1 MKPWVRFPDSA
12 GIKWSPQL
20 NELEYQQNLFLDG
33 FSKET
38 SSDPD
43 NWTPDDPTRGNC
55 AVAALSAWDFYGGE
69 ILRASLE
76 KVPGYEGMRSHY
88 WNRLPSGLEVD
99 FTADQFKGK
108 ARDLVPRGEVR
119 TRKYLL
125 ENPKTKA
132 RYELLKSV
140 LDSSLKSAD
149 SLEHL
154 KDNSQLRASL
164 FQSPEDSCNGQ

>member
-20 NELEYQQNLFLDG
+20 NELEYQRNLFLAS

-43 NWTPDDPTRGNC
+43 NWRSDDPARGQC
-55 AVAALSAWDFYGGE
+55 AVAALLVWDFYGGE

-119 TRKYLL
+119 TREYLL

-140 LDSSLKSAD
+140 LDSSLKFAD

-164 FQSPEDSCNGQ
+164 FQSPEDSCNR